1 MTTSPY
7 AALLSLRRTE
17 EQQAE
22 IVLAE
27 ALREVTSI
35 DKSLAQLRQSRVA
48 WLEGRMV
55 AGAGAPFEG
64 LADAMTTLEAAERDA
79 ERRLAEAQAR
89 AAAAREDLLER
100 RRQRKVVEQL
110 HLELLAAEAR
120 ASARRVQAELDDLG
134 SRATRAFSESR

>member
-35 DKSLAQLRQSRVA
+35 EKSIAQLRQTRVA

-55 AGAGAPFEG
+55 AGSGAPFEG
-64 LADAMTTLEAAERDA
+64 LTDVMKTLETAEREA
-79 ERRLAEAQAR
+79 ERRLAEAQTR
-89 AAAAREDLLER
+89 AAAAREDVLER
-100 RRQRKVVEQL
+100 RRQRKVVERL
-110 HLELLAAEAR
+110 HLELLAGEAR
-120 ASARRVQAELDDLG
+120 ANARRAQAELDELG
-134 SRATRAFSESR
+134 SRSRRAFSVGR